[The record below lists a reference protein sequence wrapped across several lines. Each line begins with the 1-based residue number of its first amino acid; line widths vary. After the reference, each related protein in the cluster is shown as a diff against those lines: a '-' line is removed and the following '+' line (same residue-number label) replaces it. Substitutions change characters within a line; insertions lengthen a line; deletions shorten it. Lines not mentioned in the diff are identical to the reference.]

1 MEHTLKERITMMMER
16 MENYYGPHRIRRM
29 TKQDIDKMSMLY
41 GVAKDE
47 RENSYKIIEQKLNK
61 KNKV

>member
-1 MEHTLKERITMMMER
+1 MMMER